1 MTARMYANIK
11 RNYPDLIDAIK
22 EGTKYQIL
30 VYDKKHHYEN
40 DPDGDGYVTYEINP
54 KHFDNNVK
62 EIYKALEEV
71 RLEVAIANK
80 KYKPHTINVI
90 GKSMRGIRFT
100 IDSIKHE
107 SNFKP
112 FQDGMATTMAIIG
125 SSKTGKSTLFRYI
138 FIKYYEPMIKLMS
151 FLYTGS
157 KQIDIYKRL
166 KRLDI
171 IPFFNSECEDLIGV
185 QRYINQETNNHYNF
199 LNIFDDIL
207 NLRYKK
213 LIEEL
218 VCKDR
223 NSNISSIIS
232 IQDFTMIP
240 PSIRNNVNSFA
251 LFKPNTEERNAKFI
265 INLLK
270 PYFLKILGKDAS
282 LDDMSSFFNSVT
294 ERYGFIYIIPSRQ
307 HISFHRLNL
316 NDIRM

>member
-1 MTARMYANIK
+1 
-11 RNYPDLIDAIK
+11 
-22 EGTKYQIL
+22 
-30 VYDKKHHYEN
+30 
-40 DPDGDGYVTYEINP
+40 
-54 KHFDNNVK
+54 
-62 EIYKALEEV
+62 
-71 RLEVAIANK
+71 
-80 KYKPHTINVI
+80 
-90 GKSMRGIRFT
+90 
-100 IDSIKHE
+100 
-107 SNFKP
+107 
-112 FQDGMATTMAIIG
+112 
-125 SSKTGKSTLFRYI
+125 
-138 FIKYYEPMIKLMS
+138 MS